1 MIVCGAARALIKA
14 CGFYEGECTMR
25 KNRWI
30 KPGLAAAVAVA
41 AVIASFL
48 ALASGGQAA
57 SPNICKTQFTGTTN
71 ASCMTETVL
80 PHFLTAG
87 QDGVSVTEFRNES
100 GIGGATATH
109 VVVSVAFSTSV
120 AIKST
125 TLLINDSLASTASCT
140 PTAPATATKL
150 SCPAGDIAGGGTVRL
165 IVRFSTS
172 TTALTLTGMANYGE
186 SGNDNPKNNPNDL
199 QQARDTL
206 TISDTA
212 NGKCVPLNP
221 NEVTTLSA
229 SSTTTQSTQ
238 STSAT
243 YGSVTPS
250 LHLDCTPAETGVLN
264 SSPSPLKT
272 QISFV
277 EFLTF
282 DSGYATVTID
292 ITPLPTNLNKFKLLE
307 DTQYALP
314 YFATY
319 ITVPNGCDASGLPP
333 NPGVPAPGATDSSTH
348 LNDTCISSRSSLPK
362 GGGRFVLHVIGSPLD
377 GHYGG

>member
-1 MIVCGAARALIKA
+1 LPAD
-14 CGFYEGECTMR
+14 YEGEWTLR
-25 KNRWI
+25 KDQWI
-30 KPGLAAAVAVA
+30 KPGLAASVAVA
-41 AVIASFL
+41 AVIASLL

-57 SPNICKTQFTGTTN
+57 SPNICKTQATGTTD
-71 ASCMTETVL
+71 ASCMTETVV

-87 QDGVSVTEFRNES
+87 QDGVSVTEFRNEA
-100 GIGGATATH
+100 GGATATH
-109 VVVSVAFSTSV
+109 VVVSVVFSTSV

-125 TLLINDSLASTASCT
+125 TLLINDSQASTASCT
-140 PTAPATATKL
+140 PTAPATNTTL

-172 TTALTLTGMANYGE
+172 TTPLTLTGTANYAE

-199 QQARDTL
+199 QLARDTL
-206 TISDTA
+206 TISGTA
-212 NGKCVPLNP
+212 NGKCVPLTP
-221 NEVTTLSA
+221 NQVTTLNA

-243 YGSVTPS
+243 YGSVSPS
-250 LHLDCTPAETGVLN
+250 LHLDCTPGEAGVLN
-264 SSPSPLKT
+264 NSPSPLKT

-277 EFLTF
+277 EFLEF

-292 ITPLPTNLNKFKLLE
+292 ITPLPTNLSKFKLLE

-319 ITVPNGCDASGLPP
+319 ITVPNGCDVSGLPP
-333 NPGVPAPGATDSSTH
+333 SPGVPAPGATDSSTH
-348 LNDTCISSRSSLPK
+348 LNDTCIAGKSSLPK